1 MKNTKSNIWNKLYG
15 LLLFNILWYI
25 IAKILNNPVLI
36 DPAATYVNMFGIMPN
51 MWIHLAA
58 SLERILLGL
67 IISIVFGVATGI
79 VMARSKKLN
88 SILSPLVYFTYPIPK
103 LALLPIVMLLAGI
116 GEISKIT
123 MIVLILVFQ
132 VIISTRDAVNNI
144 PKENYNVLISLG
156 ASQTQIFKKI
166 IFPAILPDL
175 FTTLRIALGIAI
187 SVLFFTETYGTDKG
201 MGYFIVDAWMRINY
215 LDMYAGIAFLSI
227 MGFLLFFLIDLA
239 DAVFC
244 KWNK

>member
-1 MKNTKSNIWNKLYG
+1 
-15 LLLFNILWYI
+15 
-25 IAKILNNPVLI
+25 
-36 DPAATYVNMFGIMPN
+36 